1 MDVFERFFCSQSS
14 SLVRCL
20 CKEETRCELAVM
32 SAESVSAFG
41 HRRMDAAI
49 LFFSREE
56 GRTEE
61 AKDRE
66 RLSRSVCVKGTARSF
81 EGVFQLL
88 LCFVVSCR
96 VVTRTYL
103 CI

>member
-1 MDVFERFFCSQSS
+1 MRRAFWKALRF
-14 SLVRCL
+14 RCL
-20 CKEETRCELAVM
+20 CKDWTRNVCSHVRWISSNFWTPACECR
-32 SAESVSAFG
+32 F
-41 HRRMDAAI
+41 
-49 LFFSREE
+49 FFSREE

-96 VVTRTYL
+96 VVIRVSSRFNL
-103 CI
+103 V

>member
-1 MDVFERFFCSQSS
+1 
-14 SLVRCL
+14 
-20 CKEETRCELAVM
+20 M

-66 RLSRSVCVKGTARSF
+66 
-81 EGVFQLL
+81 
-88 LCFVVSCR
+88 
-96 VVTRTYL
+96 
-103 CI
+103 